1 MRDKRLMIADGHHRY
16 ETAREYRDACRAN
29 SNDRNAAHEFVMMT
43 LVNMSSPGLV
53 VLPTHRV
60 VFGLERFSLQ
70 KLMHGLEE
78 FCELKRFAR
87 STRGRLVKWA
97 GMGNNS
103 GTFRVVTPVGAVFA
117 RVLAD
122 KADALLKDVSPLER
136 QLDVVMLHEL
146 VLHRIL
152 GISPEAVREQ
162 RNVRYFRS
170 AEEAV
175 EQVKSGANVAFLL
188 NPVPLTVMRDMCYA
202 GLVMPQKSTDF
213 YPKLLSGLTL
223 DNLDQCF

>member
-1 MRDKRLMIADGHHRY
+1 
-16 ETAREYRDACRAN
+16 
-29 SNDRNAAHEFVMMT
+29 MMT
-43 LVNMSSPGLV
+43 LVNMGSSGLV

-60 VFGLERFSLQ
+60 VFGLEGFSLR
-70 KLMHGLEE
+70 KLMRGLEE

-87 STRGRLVKWA
+87 STYGRLVKWA
-97 GMGNNS
+97 GMGNGS

-117 RVLAD
+117 RVLPD
-122 KADALLKDVSPLER
+122 KVDVLLKDVSPLER
-136 QLDVVMLHEL
+136 QLDVVILHEL

-175 EQVKSGANVAFLL
+175 EQVKNGANAAFLL
-188 NPVPLTVMRDMCYA
+188 NPVPLTVMRDLCYA